1 MKFEIDFNDPNITN
15 DDFLINTLGGKLEP
29 TGATK
34 YGPFERV
41 MIEVKD
47 FDELKEILDKVD
59 KEFKVISS
67 AVVSY
72 DPPTIYIEI
81 N

>member
-1 MKFEIDFNDPNITN
+1 MRFEIDFNDPNINN
-15 DDFLINTLGGKLEP
+15 DNFLINELGGVLEP

-34 YGPFERV
+34 YGPFEKI

-47 FDELKEILDKVD
+47 FEELEKILNKVD
-59 KEFKVISS
+59 KEFNCISS

-72 DPPTIYIEI
+72 DPPTIYIDL
-81 N
+81 